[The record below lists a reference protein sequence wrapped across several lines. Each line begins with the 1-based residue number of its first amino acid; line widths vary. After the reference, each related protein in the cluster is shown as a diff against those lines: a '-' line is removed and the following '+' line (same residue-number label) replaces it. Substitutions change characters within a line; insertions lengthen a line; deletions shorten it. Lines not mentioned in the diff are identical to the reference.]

1 MKQVSDKNKK
11 FSTLALSM
19 LKVGCIGFGGG
30 SALIPVLH
38 REAVQDNKLISEE
51 ELDSGVVAA
60 SITPGALPVEIAAGI
75 GKKSHGTFGMFAGAS
90 AMAFPG
96 AFFTTLFM
104 IFTSLVGEKL
114 TTQINYASVGI
125 TAYIIVVLMHYI
137 LTTLK
142 KARNNRG
149 GMIQAAIVILTVWM
163 FNGEQKIFKL
173 LGIQET
179 PIFGVSTVE
188 IFIVAFFVIVC
199 TAGNFKSI
207 WFPISAVLSIIYL
220 LVQGKSHIIDS
231 PVVGWTTLGIMIVL
245 TIVRLIM
252 NFKTKEKFS
261 IEQIK
266 QISKEVLMWILF
278 LVALCI
284 PALIVAP
291 RSILFIGQGL
301 LSALMSFGGGD
312 AYLSVAQGLFVDSG
326 MITSDMFYGNVVTIA
341 NILPGSILCKVLSG
355 IGYAWGVNRTGSVL
369 GGVCVALAGFAS
381 ATAASCA
388 VFGVVK
394 IIYDKWKK
402 MDIFR
407 AMNDLIRP
415 IVSGL
420 LISVGIS
427 LFNTNCTIEAK
438 AGWGWGSVAFLM
450 MVVGGV
456 VFFMQQKKVHMIWQV
471 LSAVGI
477 ALVGCNLLNF
487 I

>member
-1 MKQVSDKNKK
+1 MI
-11 FSTLALSM
+11 TLILSM

-30 SALIPVLH
+30 SALIPVLQK
-38 REAVQDNKLISEE
+38 EAVQEKKLITEE

-75 GKKSHGTFGMFAGAS
+75 GKKNNGILGMFAGAS

-96 AFFTTLFM
+96 AFLTTIFM

-114 TTQINYASVGI
+114 STQINYASIGI
-125 TAYIIVVLMHYI
+125 TAYIIVVLMQYI
-137 LTTLK
+137 RTTLK
-142 KARNNRG
+142 KAKNNRG
-149 GMIQAAIVILTVWM
+149 GMIQAAIVILAVWM
-163 FNGEQKIFKL
+163 VNGEQKIFKL
-173 LGIQET
+173 LGIQDT

-207 WFPISAVLSIIYL
+207 WFAVSAVLSVLYL
-220 LVQGKSHIIDS
+220 LVQGKSHLIDS
-231 PVVGWTTLGIMIVL
+231 PVIAAVILGTMVVL
-245 TIVRLIM
+245 VIVRLCM
-252 NFKTKEKFS
+252 NSKTKEKFS
-261 IEQIK
+261 GSQIK
-266 QISKEVLMWILF
+266 EIIQEILMWLGFLF
-278 LVALCI
+278 LLCL

-312 AYLSVAQGLFVDSG
+312 AYLSVAQGLFIDSG
-326 MITSDMFYGNVVTIA
+326 LITSEVFYGNVVTIA

-355 IGYAWGVNRTGSVL
+355 IGYTWGVSRTGTVW
-369 GGVCVALAGFAS
+369 GGICVALAGFAS

-394 IIYDKWKK
+394 ILYDKWRQ

-407 AMNDLIRP
+407 ALNDLIRP

-427 LFNTNCTIEAK
+427 LFNTNCTIEAE
-438 AGWGWGSVAFLM
+438 AGWHWGSVAALM
-450 MVVGGV
+450 ILIGGLII
-456 VFFMQQKKVHMIWQV
+456 FMQKKKIHMVWQV
-471 LSAVGI
+471 LA
-477 ALVGCNLLNF
+477 ALVISLIGCNMFN
-487 I
+487 II

>member
-1 MKQVSDKNKK
+1 MV
-11 FSTLALSM
+11 LSM

-38 REAVQDNKLISEE
+38 REAVQEKKLITEE

-60 SITPGALPVEIAAGI
+60 SITPGALPVEMAAGI
-75 GKKSHGTFGMFAGAS
+75 GKKTNGTLGMFAGAT
-90 AMAFPG
+90 AMALPG
-96 AFFTTLFM
+96 ACFTTLLM
-104 IFTSLVGEKL
+104 IFASLVGEKL
-114 TTQINYASVGI
+114 TYQINYASVGI
-125 TAYIIVVLMHYI
+125 TAYIILVLIEYI

-142 KARNNRG
+142 KAKNNRG
-149 GMIQAAIVILTVWM
+149 GMIQAAIVILAVWM
-163 FNGEQKIFKL
+163 FNGEQKVFKL
-173 LGIQET
+173 LGIHDT

-207 WFPISAVLSIIYL
+207 WFLISAIISIVFL
-220 LVQGKSHIIDS
+220 LVQGKSHIIES
-231 PVVGWTTLGIMIVL
+231 PVVAGITLAAMIILV
-245 TIVRLIM
+245 IVRLCM
-252 NFKTKEKFS
+252 NFRTKERFS
-261 IEQIK
+261 KEQMK
-266 QISKEVLMWILF
+266 EISKEVLLWIAF
-278 LVALCI
+278 LTAFCL
-284 PALIVAP
+284 PALIAAP

-326 MITSDMFYGNVVTIA
+326 MISSEVFYGNVVTIA

-355 IGYAWGVNRTGSVL
+355 IGYSWGVNRTGTVL
-369 GGVCVALAGFAS
+369 GGICVALAGFAS

-394 IIYDKWKK
+394 ILYDKWKK
-402 MDIFR
+402 MEIFR

-427 LFNTNCTIEAK
+427 LFNTNCTIEAA
-438 AGWGWGSVAFLM
+438 AGWEWGSVALLM
-450 MVVGGV
+450 LLIAGIII
-456 VFFMQQKKVHMIWQV
+456 FMQKKKVHMVWQV
-471 LSAVGI
+471 LSA
-477 ALVGCNLLNF
+477 LVISLIGCNVFN
-487 I
+487 II